1 MRGCGGEMVGS
12 GDVRDVAETHS
23 GAEVLDSRA
32 VVTGHVRAASARVAA
47 GVVAGEVQALMALMR
62 QNSKWAVPGP
72 DDGRPPGE
80 LEEDPLMLA
89 FKALRRECYGWRD
102 WGAVAP
108 VRYLAPFLHVIRSDE
123 TSGPITG
130 LALQALLR
138 FLTWRQQGPSWGGG
152 GLLVSGALYDKGPQ
166 TSLGA
171 SDAVGLFGPDT
182 PGAAEAMRRLA
193 RAVTRARFEA
203 TDPSSDEVVLLRI
216 LQVLQ
221 AGLSCPAGR
230 LLSDDD
236 AFSVCQT
243 CLRVLRQ
250 RKHSELLRRSAQA
263 VVVEVVR
270 SLFNR
275 LGELEPDKGPVGDVG
290 ASGDLQ
296 ALGESAGAE
305 RELLTNISGESR
317 SQGDVSNGASVQ
329 GAHSSEVEGVGTDA
343 GDVVGPFTNGRGV
356 QFLEPQPHTLEKM
369 IEKADREDEKLGL
382 SRAAGEESSP
392 RAGADAANA
401 TGATPYGERCLVRVL
416 TLICSLIIPKEGGT
430 VGNRRTS
437 DELYLFGLELAREAI
452 EAGAASCAA
461 AKLAREGGGGGQAGL
476 VRGDEEGDAFNLRER
491 PHLSAV
497 VEDLVC
503 RGLLHAIRTR
513 HGNLQL
519 LSAALSLGTTLY
531 LRCRESLKLQ
541 LMAYW
546 GVAYLTL
553 AQGRSG
559 ASLEQ
564 QELCL
569 ESLVDLCRLPGFT
582 ADLYANFDCDPSS
595 PDLFEGVCKV
605 LSKNTFPTNGGPLSP
620 INLLSLDGLLA
631 TMNGIATRFLGED
644 WRGQDTGD
652 HGSVGETPVQARPP
666 STPSPASTV
675 ENQNNLLG
683 GPAMPASEI
692 WAEGWWKGHSAESFV
707 AELRRRKTCKRHL
720 AVAVEMFNQKPKKG
734 VEYMQRVGLLPNGD
748 AENPELIPEAR
759 PLACILRYSPGVS
772 KDALGEF
779 LGGHKPLNKE
789 TLKEFV
795 ATFDFS
801 GISVDDGLR
810 LMLESFRLPGEAHPI
825 ERIMEAFAMN
835 SFNACPPGRF
845 SGADTVFLLSYSLIM
860 LNTDA
865 HSAQV
870 KKKMTLD
877 QFLRNNRG
885 IDGGQDV
892 KQELME
898 NYYRSIT
905 ENEIKLEPA
914 GVDPSL
920 DGRFSEYQWVQ
931 LLKRNHASITVPFI
945 PAGSAHAAEG
955 SRAGESH
962 ASSSGSGSS
971 SPDSTFPRSSQSILK
986 FLASRN
992 ALEGLHDVEMFRALW
1007 GPAIASMI
1015 VIFDNCEQEDALR
1028 RALGGFHTVAR
1039 IATACRM
1046 PEVLDNM
1053 IVSLCQF
1060 TNILNPQGEQP
1071 VVLFGADPKAQLAAV
1086 TLFELAATYGDF
1098 IRSGW
1103 RNILDCIFRFYKL
1116 GLLGRDAK
1124 RLGLPAAREGGSP
1137 PRTPEEEAQEIRR
1150 LAMQGRTLEKNQSVL
1165 SAFSRMLTIQDDSSA
1180 QDPTEEEL
1188 ASVRATRR
1196 CVADCGIYALLGN
1209 ADRLSE
1215 ASLTHLGRAL
1225 IWSSGFVPDSTS
1237 RISSNSR
1244 QGSVDGAGTSSAL
1257 GEAVSPGASV
1267 SPRSPG
1273 SMGSSSVAIPV
1284 YSTVENVEAAT
1295 CSLDILVNLTVN
1307 CRRRLTVLWPLTRAH
1322 LSGIIAASTRLKGPR
1337 TKHIAAEAV
1346 MALLRLASV
1355 LVNSDTPQVSAE
1367 VLDTLKLILALD
1379 ADVVIDFAAKMTEA
1393 ITDLIRTSAPGFGKH
1408 NAAGWSTVLQ
1418 IVQRT
1423 AVVPGAAAHGFN
1435 ALRLVA
1441 GVDTAYVCPGNL
1453 RAAAMVAGTFATIHW
1468 NPKDERGQKQC
1479 IEATD
1484 MLTNLH
1490 TVSKAWIGLGPS
1502 ESGGDAP
1509 ISVDVDTARSV
1520 WSDYWAPLLQAVSG
1534 ACLQEYIPLREHA
1547 LNVLQRML
1555 LTSDG
1560 VLISLSEYS
1569 EVLDKQDADDSTGGE
1584 RAVPFCGDRPWD
1596 DVFRQVLL
1604 PLCDNLLNSVQ
1615 SFRGRADALE
1625 EIERAQHGALRLL
1638 CNVFLQYLHWLTPM
1652 KGPLGFATLWELLLD
1667 HLTRLL
1673 SVARGEILQEAVP
1686 EALKNML
1693 LVMIQAGA
1701 LGGPGDE
1708 LWELTKQQAK
1718 VIAPD
1723 LATSLMSGDAI
1734 AE

>member
-1 MRGCGGEMVGS
+1 MSGHGG
-12 GDVRDVAETHS
+12 DA
-23 GAEVLDSRA
+23 LDSRA
-32 VVTGHVRAASARVAA
+32 VVSGHVQAASARVAA

-62 QNSKWAVPGP
+62 QNSKWAVPASE
-72 DDGRPPGE
+72 DDRPAGQ
-80 LEEDPLMLA
+80 LEEDPLMLS

-130 LALQALLR
+130 LALQALVR

-152 GLLVSGALYDKGPQ
+152 GLLVSGAFYERAALTGGPGGKGP
-166 TSLGA
+166 SLSGG

-263 VVVEVVR
+263 VVIEVVR

-275 LGELEPDKGPVGDVG
+275 LGELEPDKGPVNEVG
-290 ASGDLQ
+290 ASSDLQ
-296 ALGESAGAE
+296 ELQEAAHAERDRIEGIMGPSNTSAGE
-305 RELLTNISGESR
+305 VYGGG
-317 SQGDVSNGASVQ
+317 QVGASR
-329 GAHSSEVEGVGTDA
+329 AEPEGVGTDA
-343 GDVVGPFTNGRGV
+343 GDVVGPFANGNGV
-356 QFLEPQPHTLEKM
+356 QYLEPQSRTPEKTV
-369 IEKADREDEKLGL
+369 EKADREDERPDHA
-382 SRAAGEESSP
+382 RAALGDEGTGDSP
-392 RAGADAANA
+392 
-401 TGATPYGERCLVRVL
+401 PYGERCLVRVL

-437 DELYLFGLELAREAI
+437 DELYLFGLQLAREAI

-461 AKLAREGGGGGQAGL
+461 AKLAREGGGGGGQAGL

-491 PHLSAV
+491 PHLAAV

-503 RGLLHAIRTR
+503 RGLLHAIRAR
-513 HGNLQL
+513 HSNLQL

-541 LMAYW
+541 LMAFW

-553 AQGRSG
+553 AQGRGG

-605 LSKNTFPTNGGPLSP
+605 LSKSTFPTNGGPLSP

-631 TMNGIATRFLGED
+631 MLNGIATRFLGEAD
-644 WRGQDTGD
+644 GRGQDNTG
-652 HGSVGETPVQARPP
+652 GQGAAGESPVRAL
-666 STPSPASTV
+666 STAASLQ
-675 ENQNNLLG
+675 ENQNNSLG

-692 WAEGWWKGHSAESFV
+692 WAEGWWRESTSAEAFA

-734 VEYMQRVGLLPNGD
+734 VEYMQRVGLLPTGD
-748 AENPELIPEAR
+748 PDAPDSIPEAR
-759 PLACILRYSPGVS
+759 PLAYILRYSPGVS
-772 KDALGEF
+772 KDSLGEF

-801 GISVDDGLR
+801 DISVDDGLR

-825 ERIMEAFAMN
+825 ERIMEAFAAN
-835 SFNACPPGRF
+835 SFKACPPGRF
-845 SGADTVFLLSYSLIM
+845 AGPDTVFLLSYSLIM

-870 KKKMTLD
+870 KKKMTME

-898 NYYRSIT
+898 EYYKSIT
-905 ENEIKLEPA
+905 SNEIKLEPA

-931 LLKRNHASITVPFI
+931 LLKRNHASVTVPFI
-945 PAGSAHAAEG
+945 PAGSAHASKDSLRTGDA
-955 SRAGESH
+955 SH
-962 ASSSGSGSS
+962 TSTSGSGAS
-971 SPDSTFPRSSQSILK
+971 SPDSAFPHSSHSILK
-986 FLASRN
+986 FLANRN

-1015 VIFDNCEQEDALR
+1015 VIFDNCEQEEALR

-1060 TNILNPQGEQP
+1060 TNILNPHGEQP

-1086 TLFELAATYGDF
+1086 TLFNLAASYGNF

-1103 RNILDCIFRFYKL
+1103 RNILDCIIRFYKL
-1116 GLLGRDAK
+1116 GLLGK
-1124 RLGLPAAREGGSP
+1124 GSGRLGLPP
-1137 PRTPEEEAQEIRR
+1137 PRESLGITPLTPEEEIKETRR
-1150 LAMQGRTLEKNQSVL
+1150 LALQGRAIEKNQSVL
-1165 SAFSRMLTIQDDSSA
+1165 SAFSRMLTIQDDSSIKE
-1180 QDPTEEEL
+1180 PTEEEL

-1196 CVADCGIYALLGN
+1196 CVAECGVYTLLSN
-1209 ADRLSE
+1209 ADRLSD

-1225 IWSSGFVPDSTS
+1225 IWSSGFVPDPPARVSSTP
-1237 RISSNSR
+1237 SR
-1244 QGSVDGAGTSSAL
+1244 QDSVDGAGVSAAETAGAASPHSPSQGSISATSAT
-1257 GEAVSPGASV
+1257 
-1267 SPRSPG
+1267 
-1273 SMGSSSVAIPV
+1273 AIPV
-1284 YSTVENVEAAT
+1284 YSAVEDGAAAS
-1295 CSLDILVNLTVN
+1295 CSLNILVNITTH
-1307 CRRRLTVLWPLTRAH
+1307 CRRRSAVLWPLARAH
-1322 LSGIIAASTRLKGPR
+1322 LAGIISASPRLRGPKTRHVAADS
-1337 TKHIAAEAV
+1337 V
-1346 MALLRLASV
+1346 MALLRVATV
-1355 LVNSDTPQVSAE
+1355 LVSPDHPQVAAE
-1367 VLDTLKLILALD
+1367 VLDSLKIILTLEP
-1379 ADVVIDFAAKMTEA
+1379 DVVIDFAAKMTEA
-1393 ITDLIRTSAPGFGKH
+1393 ITDLIRTSAAGFGKH
-1408 NAAGWSTVLQ
+1408 NTAGWSTVLQ

-1435 ALRLVA
+1435 DLRLVA
-1441 GVDTAYVCPGNL
+1441 GQDAPHVCPGNL
-1453 RAAAMVAGTFATIHW
+1453 RAAAMVAGTFATIQW
-1468 NPKDERGQKQC
+1468 NHKDERGQKQC
-1479 IEATD
+1479 IEAAD
-1484 MLTNLH
+1484 MLANLH
-1490 TVSKAWIGLGPS
+1490 NVSKAWIGLGV
-1502 ESGGDAP
+1502 EQQDEAP
-1509 ISVDVDTARSV
+1509 PVSIDVDTARSV
-1520 WSDYWAPLLQAVSG
+1520 WSDYWAPLLQAVSS

-1547 LNVLQRML
+1547 LNVLQRMI

-1569 EVLDKQDADDSTGGE
+1569 EMLGAQEDEESPDGGQKQS
-1584 RAVPFCGDRPWD
+1584 VPFSGDRPWD

-1604 PLCDNLLNSVQ
+1604 PLCDNLLNLVEA
-1615 SFRGRADALE
+1615 FRGRADALE
-1625 EIERAQHGALRLL
+1625 DVERAQHRALRLL
-1638 CNVFLQYLHWLTPM
+1638 CNVFLQYLHWLTPLR
-1652 KGPLGFATLWELLLD
+1652 GPLGFATLWQLLLD
-1667 HLTRLL
+1667 HLTRTL
-1673 SVARGEILQEAVP
+1673 SVARSEILQEAVP

-1693 LVMIQAGA
+1693 LVMTQAGA

-1708 LWELTKQQAK
+1708 LWELTKQRAEI
-1718 VIAPD
+1718 VAPD
-1723 LATSLMSGDAI
+1723 LAASLLSADAKND